1 MTLTLGAAALILMR
15 LFGLGLLSDTT
26 AVSLPTAAVQA
37 LAEDGMTP
45 ISHMPA
51 PGFRLLDQGGRPVSL
66 AQFRGRAVV
75 LTFLDPVCWWDC
87 PLQAQEM
94 KQMLTYLPPAAE
106 RRVALV
112 AVAANPEVHSVA
124 AVRAFVREE
133 RLGGVPQFYFLTS
146 PDLAVLKRIWAR
158 YYVQLAVPQNGMVL
172 HPDLFY
178 LIRPNGEVAYLSNP
192 TAATANVGGTAELLA
207 AYVARMLGATPVFPA
222 SAPRWSLPW
231 TGRSTLAM
239 TPGAPV
245 MTNGEDGWRVAWK
258 GPYEVLL
265 HTTDGGRTWSNVSP
279 TGISKRGGIMA
290 SFGAGDRAW
299 VVVLP
304 FGYEYT
310 ALAFST
316 ADGGSTWQLAGVIPG
331 SDLPR
336 TKGPV
341 LAAAGD
347 TAYLLT
353 RQGVWR
359 AAGEGPWQP
368 WAPLPRGLQGSAS
381 LRLTASGE
389 VLITAARRTFAWSG
403 PGGWRTAT

>member
-231 TGRSTLAM
+231 TGRCTLAM

-245 MTNGEDGWRVAWK
+245 MTSAADGWRVAWS

-290 SFGAGDRAW
+290 AFGTGGRAW

-316 ADGGSTWQLAGVIPG
+316 ADGGADWQLAGVIPG

-336 TKGPV
+336 DASPA

-359 AAGEGPWQP
+359 AVGEGPWQA
-368 WAPLPRGLQGSAS
+368 WAPLPPSVKGPAS
-381 LRLTASGE
+381 LGLASSGE
-389 VLITAARRTFAWSG
+389 VLIRAAGHTFAWSG
-403 PGGWRTAT
+403 TGRWHTPS